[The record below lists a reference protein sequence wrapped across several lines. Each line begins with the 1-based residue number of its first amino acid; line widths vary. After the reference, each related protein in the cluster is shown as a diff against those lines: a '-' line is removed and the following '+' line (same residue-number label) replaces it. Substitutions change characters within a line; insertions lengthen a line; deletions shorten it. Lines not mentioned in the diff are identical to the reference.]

1 MDRREGRVAFAFS
14 WESLA
19 RFRLALLARVKN
31 VHQRPHQLELRAGS
45 TSVIA
50 Q

>member
-1 MDRREGRVAFAFS
+1 MDRREGRVVCAFS
-14 WESLA
+14 RERLA
-19 RFRLALLARVKN
+19 RFRFALLGQVKN
-31 VHQRPHQLELRAGS
+31 VHQPSHQLELHAGS